1 MEQNLTQGGTQ
12 YSNSVFRTEA
22 WVQAWIDTWG
32 KDSRIQLIDLGGRA
46 NPLEHVY
53 ITQAWLKKI
62 IPVKTLC
69 LAGIGC
75 ASVSTPRAEYNDLS
89 ALVSLTGSVKELY
102 GAISGLA
109 WQQFYLPDILQHS
122 EAEQHIFS
130 LVTQPALRLHKQIT
144 EPAYA
149 AQAQC
154 FEDYLAQLGSN
165 TRLAYFNRR
174 KNLAQQGEVH
184 FQNYTIET
192 AYQAFAL
199 LNHFHC
205 QRWGRPCYSS
215 GSQQFMKNFC
225 ERLVT
230 QGGSFILQ
238 SMHVNGEAVS
248 IIFDVIWQSTRYN
261 FQSGYEENRYPK
273 IALGAVHMGYGIEQ
287 AIANQQ
293 TYDFMA
299 GTGKNSDYKKRIAT
313 RTQGIASYAIERSY
327 LKTLRSAQGYLN
339 KRPV

>member
-1 MEQNLTQGGTQ
+1 MEQNLTQGRTQ
-12 YSNSVFRTEA
+12 DNNSVFRTEA

-69 LAGIGC
+69 LAGVGY

-89 ALVSLTGSVKELY
+89 ALVSLTGSVKGFY
-102 GAISGLA
+102 SAISGLA

-122 EAEQHIFS
+122 AAEQNIRS
-130 LVTQPALRLHKQIT
+130 LAMQPALMLHTQNI

-154 FEDYLAQLGSN
+154 FDNYLAQLGSN

-184 FQNYTIET
+184 FQNYTIESVH
-192 AYQAFAL
+192 QAFTL

-205 QRWGRPCYSS
+205 QRWGRPCYSPD
-215 GSQQFMKNFC
+215 SQKFMKIFC
-225 ERLVT
+225 ERLVA

-261 FQSGYEENRYPK
+261 FQSGYQENKYPK
-273 IALGAVHMGYGIEQ
+273 IALGALHMGYAMEQ
-287 AIANQQ
+287 AIVNQQ
-293 TYDFMA
+293 VYDFMA

-313 RTQGIASYAIERSY
+313 QTQFIASHAIERSY
-327 LKTLRSAQGYLN
+327 LKALRSAQGYLN

>member
-1 MEQNLTQGGTQ
+1 MEQTLTQGGTQ
-12 YSNSVFRTEA
+12 YANSLFRTEA

-53 ITQAWLKKI
+53 ITKAWLKRF

-75 ASVSTPRAEYNDLS
+75 ASVSTPRAEYNDFS
-89 ALVSLTGSVKELY
+89 ALVNLTGSIKEFY
-102 GAISGLA
+102 NAISGLA

-122 EAEQHIFS
+122 GAEQNILS
-130 LVTQPALRLHKQIT
+130 LVTQPALRLHKQNI

-149 AQAQC
+149 AQAHC
-154 FEDYLAQLGSN
+154 FEDYTAQLGGN

-174 KNLAQQGEVH
+174 KNLAQQGELH
-184 FQNYTIET
+184 FQNYDL
-192 AYQAFAL
+192 ANADQAFTL

-205 QRWGRPCYSS
+205 LRWGRPCYSS
-215 GSQQFMKNFC
+215 DSQTFMKIFC
-225 ERLVT
+225 ERLMA

-238 SMHVNGEAVS
+238 SMHINGEAVS
-248 IIFDVIWQSTRYN
+248 ILFDVIWQSTRYN
-261 FQSGYEENRYPK
+261 FQSGYAEIKYPK
-273 IALGAVHMGYGIEQ
+273 IALGALHMGYGIEQ

-293 TYDFMA
+293 VYDFMA

-313 RTQGIASYAIERSY
+313 RTQCIASYAIERSY
-327 LKTLRSAQGYLN
+327 LKALRSAQRYF
-339 KRPV
+339 K